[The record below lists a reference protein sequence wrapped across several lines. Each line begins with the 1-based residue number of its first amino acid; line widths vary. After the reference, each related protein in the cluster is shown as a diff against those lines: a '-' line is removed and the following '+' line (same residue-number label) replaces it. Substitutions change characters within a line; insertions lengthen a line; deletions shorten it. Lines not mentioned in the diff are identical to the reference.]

1 MPVDMAQ
8 PLNIQLPMDTLLMGE
23 AFSHCLQPLVILL
36 QLLEVLLP
44 SYYSILKRKKK
55 IALSIAPGKKEMG

>member
-1 MPVDMAQ
+1 MAQ

-23 AFSHCLQPLVILL
+23 AFSHRLQPLVTLL

-44 SYYSILKRKKK
+44 SYYSILKKKKKK